1 MVLTSWARSIL
12 PGVFYWKISS
22 PESDNRHLLK
32 THDEENDEEAGPTPG
47 EMWNQML
54 LRRSALALACYG
66 VFVMV
71 TCLTLNIFY
80 HT

>member
-47 EMWNQML
+47 GMWNQML